1 MSSDYEE
8 QFFETPYLETSD
20 PKVMNFSRIVPEP
33 RFKLDHWFDD
43 IIDEIKNKYIPYVL
57 DESNPVLLVNFN
69 KSVRIQGMF
78 NQAIDA
84 LFTNAVHKNMRH
96 DGATPECDKEI
107 KRTLEDEM
115 AYEKKNFK
123 LNLKRIDTEPESRG
137 QSNGCAIRLNNV
149 LPVKFG
155 TDPVKEK
162 DYSFIVKRF
171 TRFTTINKHDLNFIG
186 SKCPASLKTDLYFF
200 NEETKGRDGKVKS
213 EKKSIF
219 RNNECE
225 FREFFTCLIL
235 SHYLRKMYGNVC
247 PQIYGFYLIPK
258 YIVNYFNG
266 KEVIRREIK
275 HEIIVIEEKMEF
287 TLEQFLKKNLN
298 ELDEKSRRE
307 KFNKIIQDLI
317 YLNFALHYN
326 TIPKQLVQRFS
337 FVLFPNDE
345 NLSTYI
351 ESRKLYLSFFD
362 CKLDNI
368 MIDSDGNWR
377 IIDIDGIMISD
388 SSKLEKF
395 DKNPLLCGLD
405 TSRFFNGLADNVNF
419 VNNLKRMSEV
429 LKTDYQLNVIRFTDE
444 TYINS
449 ISVDSVSIN
458 PKFTLNVNNVDSGIS
473 VSNVINNIKK
483 IFDVRTDEIARQ
495 IATQIICLYIYIN
508 QDGPMTEYTGGGSFY
523 TKYIKYKTKYLNL
536 KKKIGTL

>member
-1 MSSDYEE
+1 
-8 QFFETPYLETSD
+8 
-20 PKVMNFSRIVPEP
+20 
-33 RFKLDHWFDD
+33 
-43 IIDEIKNKYIPYVL
+43 
-57 DESNPVLLVNFN
+57 
-69 KSVRIQGMF
+69 
-78 NQAIDA
+78 
-84 LFTNAVHKNMRH
+84 
-96 DGATPECDKEI
+96 
-107 KRTLEDEM
+107 
-115 AYEKKNFK
+115 
-123 LNLKRIDTEPESRG
+123 
-137 QSNGCAIRLNNV
+137 
-149 LPVKFG
+149 
-155 TDPVKEK
+155 
-162 DYSFIVKRF
+162 
-171 TRFTTINKHDLNFIG
+171 
-186 SKCPASLKTDLYFF
+186 
-200 NEETKGRDGKVKS
+200 
-213 EKKSIF
+213 
-219 RNNECE
+219 
-225 FREFFTCLIL
+225 
-235 SHYLRKMYGNVC
+235 
-247 PQIYGFYLIPK
+247 
-258 YIVNYFNG
+258 
-266 KEVIRREIK
+266 
-275 HEIIVIEEKMEF
+275 
-287 TLEQFLKKNLN
+287 LN